1 MATEQPPAERGPY
14 ETVVDHS
21 RQVVDLE
28 KVDQLMRWDSD
39 VVMPPDGTPAR
50 ASQRSTISRRREA
63 LLGSDELGRALDR
76 VDTDGLDE
84 GERANVREVRRWYD
98 VSSSV
103 PADLR
108 DELASTTSEAHEAWK
123 EAKEADDFDRFAP
136 LLKRHVELRR
146 EWADHVDPDSDP
158 YEVLWK
164 NKLGYESQPYIDM
177 DTVEGVFDDLRE
189 TLVPLIDDI
198 RASDADV
205 ATDAFSGTFDPETQM
220 RLNETLLD
228 TVGIDWRR
236 ADFGV
241 ATHPFSY
248 GTQYDVRLT
257 TRFDDG
263 NPFDAMASTLH
274 EFGHTLYAHGLPKEH
289 YGTPL
294 GESRG
299 LTIHGSQ
306 SGFWENHVGHCRE
319 FWELFLPVMKEHFPR
334 LRDVS
339 VDEAYRT
346 VNRVHEDNLR
356 RTDADE
362 VTYHLHVILRTEI
375 ERDLVRGTIDVDEVP
390 AVWAEKTEEYLGVAP
405 DTDANGCL
413 QDPHWTKN
421 IPGFINYT
429 LGHGVLAAQVWN
441 AAGEDL
447 DLGGLVREGEFD
459 PIHEW
464 LRENIHRHGQRYE
477 PQELIRRATGE
488 PLTSE
493 HFLDYVTE
501 KYESL
506 YDL

>member
-1 MATEQPPAERGPY
+1 MATNQTSAERSAY
-14 ETVVDHS
+14 EQIVNYS
-21 RQVVDLE
+21 EQIIDLE

-39 VVMPPDGTPAR
+39 VEMPPDGTPAR
-50 ASQRSTISRRREA
+50 ASQRSTVSRRREA
-63 LLGSDELGRALDR
+63 LMGSQQLGDALGR
-76 VDTDGLDE
+76 VDSADLNDDE
-84 GERANVREVRRWYD
+84 MANVREIRRWYD
-98 VSSSV
+98 ISSSV

-108 DELASTTSEAHEAWK
+108 DKLATTTSEAHEAWK
-123 EAKEADDFDRFAP
+123 EAKEADDFDQFAP
-136 LLKRHVELRR
+136 LLEKHIELRR
-146 EWADHVDPDSDP
+146 EWAEHVDPDSDP

-177 DTVEGVFDDLRE
+177 DTVEEVFDDLRE
-189 TLVPLIDDI
+189 TLVPLIEDI

-205 ATDAFSGTFDPETQM
+205 TTDAFSGTYDPDTQM
-220 RLNETLLD
+220 ALNKALLD

-236 ADFGV
+236 ANFGV

-248 GTQYDVRLT
+248 GTQHDVRLT
-257 TRFDDG
+257 TRFNEH

-274 EFGHTLYAHGLPKEH
+274 EFGHTLYSHGLPKEH

-306 SGFWENHVGHCRE
+306 SGFWENHVGHCYE
-319 FWELFLPVMKEHFPR
+319 FWELFLPTMKEHFPE
-334 LRDVS
+334 LEDVS
-339 VDEAYRT
+339 VDEAYQT
-346 VNRVHEDNLR
+346 INQVYENNLR

-362 VTYHLHVILRTEI
+362 VTYHMHVILRTEI
-375 ERDLVRGTIDVDEVP
+375 ERDLVRGNIEVEEVP
-390 AVWAEKTEEYLGVAP
+390 QVWNEKMEEYLGITP
-405 DTDANGCL
+405 DTDAEGCL

-429 LGHGVLAAQVWN
+429 LGHGVLAAQVWD
-441 AAGEDL
+441 AAG
-447 DLGGLVREGEFD
+447 RELPLRDHIRTGNFD

-464 LRENIHRHGQRYE
+464 LRENIHQHGQRYKS
-477 PQELIRRATGE
+477 QELIRRATGE
-488 PLTSE
+488 ELTSE
-493 HFLDYVTE
+493 YFLDYISG